1 MEKRRDTDMSREIAK
16 KILRA
21 GTDVLVTVISVTVE
35 IMKELLKKKP
45 TQE

>member
-1 MEKRRDTDMSREIAK
+1 MSREIAK

-21 GTDVLVTVISVTVE
+21 GTDVLVTVVSVTIE